1 VITNL
6 LGIYTRQR
14 NFVLLHSKPNCLV
27 SFLKPC
33 GDRQAIAQP
42 YQECIE
48 N

>member
-1 VITNL
+1 MITNL
-6 LGIYTRQR
+6 WGIYLRQR

-27 SFLKPC
+27 NFLKPR
-33 GDRQAIAQP
+33 GDRQAIAKP